1 MPRWFDGKLNWS
13 IFALVV
19 LMGGAAMLFLSLLA
33 FLWEFDL
40 SISPVWQVGV
50 YHLALAL
57 PVFMTFVVASR
68 RPFSFSGGFRRFTM
82 GAAVLVPAALF
93 GGSWALNGPFDGFRD
108 ERIFT
113 WVTVSVVCFMLVWMG
128 AIFPYTALVFGR
140 ALWRCRRDGVPYD
153 GVCWNVIRASN
164 MISPTSRSSLEA

>member
-1 MPRWFDGKLNWS
+1 MPRWFDGNLDWS

-19 LMGGAAMLFLSLLA
+19 PMGGAAMLFLSLLA

-40 SISPVWQVGV
+40 STSPVWQVGV

-82 GAAVLVPAALF
+82 GAAVLVPVALF
-93 GGSWALNGPFDGFRD
+93 GGSWALNGPFDGFR
-108 ERIFT
+108 
-113 WVTVSVVCFMLVWMG
+113 
-128 AIFPYTALVFGR
+128 GR
-140 ALWRCRRDGVPYD
+140 AHLHLGDRFRGLLHVGLDGRHLPVHGL
-153 GVCWNVIRASN
+153 GVRK
-164 MISPTSRSSLEA
+164 SPLEMPA